1 MEKVDYINTKREDLP
16 KWLLQL
22 WRINPELAE
31 KAEIDY
37 ISLKKQLSIQG
48 VVGRSEQ
55 FKCRNVSCD
64 RMVDRNSG
72 TVFCKK
78 HKRKLGI

>member
-37 ISLKKQLSIQG
+37 ISLKKQLSIH
-48 VVGRSEQ
+48 SLSLS
-55 FKCRNVSCD
+55 FIKFN
-64 RMVDRNSG
+64 
-72 TVFCKK
+72 
-78 HKRKLGI
+78 